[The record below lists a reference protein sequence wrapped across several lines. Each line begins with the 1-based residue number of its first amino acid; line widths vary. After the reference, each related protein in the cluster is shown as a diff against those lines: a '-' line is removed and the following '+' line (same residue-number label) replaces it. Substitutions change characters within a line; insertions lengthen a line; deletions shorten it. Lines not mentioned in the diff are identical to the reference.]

1 MEAWKELHCA
11 SCFSA
16 LPSGVSVCPKCGFDS
31 AGMPSVAESNA
42 LPRYSFLQSRYVV
55 GRVVGS
61 GGFGIT
67 YSAYDTFTAA
77 RVAIKEYFP
86 REIAVRKAE
95 TGAVAPVKREDEY
108 ADGLERFAG
117 EAITLKDLKL
127 CKSIVRVY
135 ELFEENG
142 TAYMVMEYIEG
153 INLNELA
160 KQRGG
165 RIPYEEAREYI
176 LSTALALSEAHAKN
190 IIHRDISPDNI
201 IRLPNGDVK
210 LIDFGASKS
219 RFKSEEGTKGP
230 ILLKQSYAPPEQYSK
245 SGNQGPWTDI
255 YALACTFYR
264 IITGVQGA
272 PLPSATER
280 QKGAKIEPLH
290 IVLPEVPIN
299 MSRCIARAM
308 ELDANSRYQT
318 IHEFIRDYVNADDVL
333 TKSERADNETVAL
346 RPPEQSVKQQP
357 NNEKHGDKG
366 WFRKLF
372 SSSKGKDSDEPQTS
386 EEHVPKAILIQH
398 GAPSGVITLENG
410 KPYVIGRQTGCDLM
424 CGNDSEVSRRHC
436 ILIYDKASNSVIL
449 EDRSR
454 NGTILP
460 DGTILIG
467 QAIRITQT
475 ISFRLSTSE
484 NIVKVVM

>member
-11 SCFSA
+11 NCFSA
-16 LPSGVSVCPKCGFDS
+16 LPNGASICPICGFDS
-31 AGMPSVAESNA
+31 LAMPSAAHANA
-42 LPRYSFLQSRYVV
+42 LPRYSFLQTRYVV

-67 YSAYDTFTAA
+67 YAAYDTVTAA

-86 REIAVRKAE
+86 REIAVRKPE
-95 TGAVAPVKREDEY
+95 NGAVVPVKREEEY
-108 ADGLERFAG
+108 ADGLEKFAG
-117 EAITLKDLKL
+117 EARTLKDLTL
-127 CKSIVRVY
+127 CQSIVRVY
-135 ELFEENG
+135 DLFKENG

-153 INLNELA
+153 VNLNELA

-165 RIPYEEAREYI
+165 RLPYNEAREYI
-176 LSTALALSEAHAKN
+176 LSTALALSEVHAKN

-333 TKSERADNETVAL
+333 TKSERVIVD
-346 RPPEQSVKQQP
+346 PPEHIVEPQTK
-357 NNEKHGDKG
+357 NKKHGVKG
-366 WFRKLF
+366 WFRK
-372 SSSKGKDSDEPQTS
+372 
-386 EEHVPKAILIQH
+386 EHVPKAILIQH
-398 GAPSGVITLENG
+398 GAPSGEITLENG
-410 KPYVIGRQTGCDLM
+410 KQYVIGRQTGCDLM

-449 EDRSR
+449 EDMSR

-460 DGTILIG
+460 DGTLLVG

>member
-11 SCFSA
+11 NCFSA
-16 LPSGVSVCPKCGFDS
+16 LPNGASICPICGFDS
-31 AGMPSVAESNA
+31 LAMPSAAHANA
-42 LPRYSFLQSRYVV
+42 LPRYSFLQTRYVV

-67 YSAYDTFTAA
+67 YAAYDTVTAA

-86 REIAVRKAE
+86 REIAVRKPE
-95 TGAVAPVKREDEY
+95 NGAVVPVKREEEY
-108 ADGLERFAG
+108 ADGLEKFAG
-117 EAITLKDLKL
+117 EARTLKDLTL
-127 CKSIVRVY
+127 CQSIVRVY
-135 ELFEENG
+135 DLFKENG

-153 INLNELA
+153 VNLNELA

-165 RIPYEEAREYI
+165 RLPYNEAREYI
-176 LSTALALSEAHAKN
+176 LSTALALSEVHAKN

-333 TKSERADNETVAL
+333 TKSERVITKSERVIVD
-346 RPPEQSVKQQP
+346 PPE
-357 NNEKHGDKG
+357 HKG

-398 GAPSGVITLENG
+398 GAQSGVITLENG

-449 EDRSR
+449 EDMSR

-460 DGTILIG
+460 DGTLLVG
-467 QAIRITQT
+467 QARRITQT

>member
-16 LPSGVSVCPKCGFDS
+16 LPNGASICPICGFDS
-31 AGMPSVAESNA
+31 LAMPSAAHANA
-42 LPRYSFLQSRYVV
+42 LPRYSFLQTRYVV

-67 YSAYDTFTAA
+67 YAAYDTVTAA

-86 REIAVRKAE
+86 REIAVRKPE
-95 TGAVAPVKREDEY
+95 NGAVVPVKREEEY
-108 ADGLERFAG
+108 ADGLEKFAG
-117 EAITLKDLKL
+117 EARTLKDLTL
-127 CKSIVRVY
+127 CQSIVRVY
-135 ELFEENG
+135 DLFKENG

-153 INLNELA
+153 VNLNELA

-165 RIPYEEAREYI
+165 RLPYNEAREYI
-176 LSTALALSEAHAKN
+176 LSTALALSEVHAKN

-333 TKSERADNETVAL
+333 TKSERVIVD
-346 RPPEQSVKQQP
+346 PPEHIVEPQTK
-357 NNEKHGDKG
+357 NKKHGDKG

-460 DGTILIG
+460 DGTLLVG

>member
-95 TGAVAPVKREDEY
+95 TGAVVPVKREDEY

-219 RFKSEEGTKGP
+219 RYKSEEGTKGP

-264 IITGVQGA
+264 IITGVRGA

-290 IVLPEVPIN
+290 IILPEVSIN
-299 MSRCIARAM
+299 MSRCISRAM

-318 IHEFIRDYVNADDVL
+318 IHEFIRDYVNADDML
-333 TKSERADNETVAL
+333 TKAERSETVEH
-346 RPPEQSVKQQP
+346 RPPEPSSAAQPSDEKQ
-357 NNEKHGDKG
+357 GGKG
-366 WFRKLF
+366 WFRRLF
-372 SSSKGKDSDEPQTS
+372 SSTKEKDSDEPQPPIGHT
-386 EEHVPKAILIQH
+386 PKAILTQH
-398 GAPSGVITLENG
+398 GALSGAITLENG
-410 KPYVIGRQTGCDLM
+410 KPYVVGRQAGCDLM